1 MTTQIPRTLEPELMD
16 NPSEA
21 ALYDAMDHKEVN
33 QGFVRD
39 LLAAGSVAGQVID
52 LGTGTARIPIE
63 LCKQNANVKVLAID
77 AAVHMLD
84 VAIRNIDIAGL
95 RDSIQL
101 VHADAKVLE
110 EFEDGICDCV
120 ISNTLLHHL
129 PNPADALATAKR
141 LLRTGGRFFIR
152 DLMRPETTL
161 QVEQLTKAH
170 AGGEPVESQ
179 QLLRQS
185 LHAALTLE
193 EAQAMADACGLNPMS
208 VYASSDRHWTLDTT
222 KE

>member
-1 MTTQIPRTLEPELMD
+1 MSSQIPRTLEPEYMD
-16 NPSEA
+16 DPTEA
-21 ALYDAMDHKEVN
+21 ALYDAMDHKAVN
-33 QGFVRD
+33 ECFVND

-63 LCKQNANVKVLAID
+63 LCKKNENVRVLAID
-77 AAVHMLD
+77 AAVHMLE

-101 VHADAKVLE
+101 VQADAKNLA
-110 EFEDGICDCV
+110 EFEDAMCDCV
-120 ISNTLLHHL
+120 ISNTLMHHL
-129 PNPADALATAKR
+129 PRPSESLATAKR
-141 LLRTGGRFFIR
+141 LLRPGGRLFIR
-152 DLMRPETTL
+152 DLMRPQTTL
-161 QVEQLTKAH
+161 QVEQLTKAY
-170 AGGEPVESQ
+170 AGGEAVESQ

-193 EAQAMADACGLNPMS
+193 EAQAMAKSCGLNPMA